1 MKAWLYNIRKPDRDT
16 KWSEQIA
23 NSMLVLV
30 LGITL
35 GVVAKWLDSIPFNS
49 AVWWQYI
56 LGILDLRNVFSEF
69 AIWLLIAL
77 AVSVYSRT
85 PLRASLNSFLFFAG
99 MCISYHLYTI
109 VFAGF
114 NPQRYMM
121 IWYGFTLLAPVLAFI
136 CWFGKGETKVSII
149 IDIFILAVMMS
160 VCFAIGLWYID
171 VTRIINVLIFA
182 GSISVLYSGPKQT
195 VISLLGAVALS
206 FAFRMLV

>member
-1 MKAWLYNIRKPDRDT
+1 MKAWLYSIRKPDRDT
-16 KWSEQIA
+16 KLSEQIA
-23 NSMLVLV
+23 NSILVLLFGII
-30 LGITL
+30 LGA
-35 GVVAKWLDSIPFNS
+35 GAKWLDTIPFNN
-49 AVWWQYI
+49 AIWWQYI

-85 PLRASLNSFLFFAG
+85 PLRASLNAFLFFAG

-121 IWYGFTLLAPVLAFI
+121 IWYGLTLLAPVLAFI
-136 CWFGKGETKVSII
+136 CWFGKGETKVSLI
-149 IDIFILAVMMS
+149 IDILILAVMMPL
-160 VCFAIGLWYID
+160 CFAIGFWYFD

-182 GSISVLYSGPKQT
+182 GSVSVLYSGPKQT
-195 VISLLGAVALS
+195 AVSLLGAVVLS